1 MPTYIPYLFNIVRQ
15 LLEPLARI
23 EEYYTMV
30 QQQMG
35 NNVSLDAK
43 GDIFPVVAISH
54 ICIHLER
61 TRGIRGDVM
70 IPSL

>member
-43 GDIFPVVAISH
+43 GDIFLLSQYPIYVSTSNVPVAFVG
-54 ICIHLER
+54 
-61 TRGIRGDVM
+61 T
-70 IPSL
+70 